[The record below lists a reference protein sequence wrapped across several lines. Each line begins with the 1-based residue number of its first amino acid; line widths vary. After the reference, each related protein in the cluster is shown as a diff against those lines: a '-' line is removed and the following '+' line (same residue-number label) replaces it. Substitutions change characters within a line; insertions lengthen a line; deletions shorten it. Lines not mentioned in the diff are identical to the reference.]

1 MNQTEAITILNWVNK
16 NPITD
21 ISNNYNVLELHEA
34 LQLCYVGNQKKLVRD
49 TIDKIIEIHTIDG
62 RIIQMKA
69 LMLIDDQKYNDAI
82 NLLSL
87 VPHDDN
93 QFLSCVELIG
103 MVFLNTYQFQKGI
116 DTFSAILALS
126 TNEINNAYLYY
137 NRSICYQYL
146 SKYEEALKDNIYS
159 ITNFIDD
166 FEFYKEAIFN
176 LHRMVIEEIAV
187 KNKLL
192 ILEMEKICTKI
203 IDEYFI
209 DGAYLFLIE
218 LAFLRTDLE
227 AINAYLKD
235 FKNCLIVFQE
245 LTGLEDI
252 EPRVNTLRQILPLQ
266 KLYTQASKSEKV
278 KIEKK
283 IEKLSPSDLLLFKHL
298 RPDF

>member
-1 MNQTEAITILNWVNK
+1 
-16 NPITD
+16 
-21 ISNNYNVLELHEA
+21 
-34 LQLCYVGNQKKLVRD
+34 
-49 TIDKIIEIHTIDG
+49 
-62 RIIQMKA
+62 
-69 LMLIDDQKYNDAI
+69 
-82 NLLSL
+82 
-87 VPHDDN
+87 
-93 QFLSCVELIG
+93 
-103 MVFLNTYQFQKGI
+103 
-116 DTFSAILALS
+116 
-126 TNEINNAYLYY
+126 
-137 NRSICYQYL
+137 
-146 SKYEEALKDNIYS
+146 
-159 ITNFIDD
+159 
-166 FEFYKEAIFN
+166 
-176 LHRMVIEEIAV
+176 MVIEEIAV